1 MPYFQSYVLPH
12 PGENIKTNH
21 FEFVEKR
28 IKMDF
33 EAEMKKLEGIAAKMD
48 GGNLP
53 LEESMK
59 LYTEAVELTKKLKDY
74 IEQAK
79 RRVEAL
85 EGN

>member
-1 MPYFQSYVLPH
+1 
-12 PGENIKTNH
+12 
-21 FEFVEKR
+21 
-28 IKMDF
+28 MDF

-48 GGNLP
+48 SGNLP